1 MSNAVTVSW
10 AGARAGGQG
19 PSHGLLWRLCLC
31 KQAQDGG
38 RLGVGSVQQ
47 VLFSDQQPK
56 VNHASF
62 GASLI
67 MTPGQLCQA
76 KPYTQFVLNVRQ
88 IGEWSSLG
96 GCFAP
101 ARLSPRRPMK

>member
-1 MSNAVTVSW
+1 MSNAVTVCW
-10 AGARAGGQG
+10 AGARTVRDLVMGCSGVSADV
-19 PSHGLLWRLCLC
+19 SKR
-31 KQAQDGG
+31 KTAGG
-38 RLGVGSVQQ
+38 RLEVGSVQQ
-47 VLFSDQQPK
+47 VLFFDQQPK
-56 VNHASF
+56 VNNASF